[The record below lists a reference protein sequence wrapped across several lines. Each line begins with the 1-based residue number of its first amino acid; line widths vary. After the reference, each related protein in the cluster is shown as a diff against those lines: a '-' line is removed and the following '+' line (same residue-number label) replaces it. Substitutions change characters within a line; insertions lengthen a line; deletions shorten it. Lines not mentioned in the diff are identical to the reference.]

1 MHRIVVN
8 VQTGDVTKV
17 EYTAQEQ
24 AEYEAAKIANDAAEA
39 EAARLAAEQ
48 AAQGEQI
55 DSGN

>member
-8 VQTGDVTKV
+8 VQTGEVAQV

-24 AEYEAAKIANDAAEA
+24 AEYEAALAA

>member
-24 AEYEAAKIANDAAEA
+24 AEYEAALAAEA
-39 EAARLAAEQ
+39 EAQ
-48 AAQGEQI
+48 AQGEQI